1 MELAG
6 GENVL
11 FIKNVF
17 YYSNDIK
24 VNTLNRD
31 ALGASFELYSMF
43 LRHLEHIQK
52 FKQFHLSDPILA
64 GGFS

>member
-1 MELAG
+1 MELGG

-31 ALGASFELYSMF
+31 ALGASFELYNMF
-43 LRHLEHIQK
+43 LRHLEHIK
-52 FKQFHLSDPILA
+52 KIKQFA
-64 GGFS
+64 